1 MDVYVAKTGAVRLLD
16 LSPYGGATVP
26 LLFSWEEIQLAAQHV
41 AAVDAG
47 TATAGASTGGQTP
60 LAASPGTHQVF
71 LPTGAALRT
80 VEQAGVR
87 PSKLALHG
95 LPTDIV
101 QLASSLA
108 AGEVP
113 DDVAAYAAATAE
125 HASGTAA
132 SASAAALQEA
142 ASVDAMVAAMKAAEQ

>member
-1 MDVYVAKTGAVRLLD
+1 MDVYVAKSGAVRLID
-16 LSPYGGATVP
+16 LSPFGGVTEP
-26 LLFSWEEIQLAAQHV
+26 LLFSWEELDAIAQHV

-47 TATAGASTGGQTP
+47 EDASAGSAP
-60 LAASPGTHQVF
+60 PPACPPGVHQGA
-71 LPTGAALRT
+71 LPSGALLRT
-80 VEQAGVR
+80 VAQAGVR

-113 DDVAAYAAATAE
+113 DDVAAYASA
-125 HASGTAA
+125 HSGQGVEGGVQPTGQ
-132 SASAAALQEA
+132 ALQEA
-142 ASVDAMVAAMKAAEQ
+142 ASVEAMVAAMQAAEQ